1 MADEVLAFQFWVKMT
16 GGPAY
21 MAGPSI
27 SASDLPFFF
36 LLFLPSHLPLPLQRL
51 LHYSIFSTDHL
62 RHTAMPALKPAALAC
77 DDIYHIFLKSE
88 DLLTLQKIS
97 VS

>member
-36 LLFLPSHLPLPLQRL
+36 LLFLPSHLPLPATLVAPHNFLYRPFVT
-51 LHYSIFSTDHL
+51 HSNASIEA
-62 RHTAMPALKPAALAC
+62 RC
-77 DDIYHIFLKSE
+77 
-88 DLLTLQKIS
+88 IS
-97 VS
+97 M